1 MSEASRPRSTST
13 LRAGEAS
20 MPALGLGTWELRGR
34 TARRVVDG
42 ALELGYRH
50 LDTAQAYGN
59 EAELGRS
66 LESSGVPRDEI
77 FIVTKVWPDRYAPER
92 FSASVQESLRRL
104 RVERVDLLLLHWPVF
119 EQASLESTV
128 ESLAEARTE
137 GRARHVGVS
146 NFTLDLVDRA
156 LGASRVPLVVDQAEY
171 HPFLDQERLLAGL
184 RERGLA
190 LTAYSPLAKGRV
202 LQDPTLRRIGERHG
216 ATAAQVA
223 LGWLLRQGVAAIP
236 RTSDLRHLA
245 ENLGSL
251 NLELSDEE
259 VRQIDELARP
269 DGRILDPDWAPSW
282 D

>member
-1 MSEASRPRSTST
+1 MRETSRTPVMPTV
-13 LRAGEAS
+13 RAGEACI
-20 MPALGLGTWELRGR
+20 PALGLGTWELRGR
-34 TARRVVDG
+34 TARRVVEQ

-59 EAELGRS
+59 EAEVGRS
-66 LESSGVPRDEI
+66 LESSGVPRGEV
-77 FIVTKVWPDRYAPER
+77 FLVTKVWPDRYDPPR
-92 FSASVQESLRRL
+92 FTASVEESLRRL

-128 ESLAEARTE
+128 ESLADARTE

-156 LGASRVPLVVDQAEY
+156 LATSPVPLAVNQVEY
-171 HPFLDQERLLAGL
+171 HPFLDQGRLLAGL

-202 LQDPTLRRIGERHG
+202 LQDPTVRRIGERHG

-245 ENLGSL
+245 ENLGAL
-251 NLELSDEE
+251 DLELSDEE
-259 VRQIDELARP
+259 VRRIDGLARP